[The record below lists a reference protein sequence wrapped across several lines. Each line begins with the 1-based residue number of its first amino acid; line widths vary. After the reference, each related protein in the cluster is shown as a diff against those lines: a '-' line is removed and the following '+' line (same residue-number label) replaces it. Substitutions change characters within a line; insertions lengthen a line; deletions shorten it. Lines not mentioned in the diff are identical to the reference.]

1 MMKLDRRFVQPPV
14 KWAQSAEKAFPD
26 FTKFKEKAEAFE
38 ALDID
43 DPVRRRGFKAFA
55 PEVLPKSKKGCDFKA
70 IWGRLKRSLA
80 AMSHQKC
87 AYCETPINAERAAA
101 VEHFRPK
108 SLFPT
113 LVYDS
118 DNYFLGCFGCNGA
131 KLDKW
136 PFGGACYLRPDEGD
150 PASLLAFQENGR
162 VEAIAPARTAQ
173 ATIDDFK
180 LNEEWLCTHRARA
193 IQVVMEDLKAMLD
206 KKRIPTDVKEELARD
221 HLTRMGYP
229 TRPYSVALSQCFQ
242 RGWNAKFPRAPLSAP

>member
-1 MMKLDRRFVQPPV
+1 MMKLNRTGVQPPAN
-14 KWAQSAEKAFPD
+14 WTQAAEKAFPD
-26 FTKFKEKAEAFE
+26 FTKFRQKAKAFE
-38 ALDID
+38 AFDID

-55 PEVLPKSKKGCDFKA
+55 PEVLPKTKKGSDFKA

-113 LVYDS
+113 LVYDP

-131 KLDKW
+131 KLDRW
-136 PFGGACYLRPDEGD
+136 PLGGTCYIRPDEDD
-150 PASLLAFQENGR
+150 PTILLAFQADGR
-162 VEAIAPARTAQ
+162 VEAIAPANTAQ
-173 ATIDDFK
+173 TTIDDFK
-180 LNEEWLCTHRARA
+180 LNEGWLCKLRACA
-193 IQVVMEDLKAMLD
+193 IQVVLEDLNAMLD
-206 KKRIPTDVKEELARD
+206 KERIPAEVKEELARD
-221 HLTRMGYP
+221 ALTRMRYP

-242 RGWNAKFPRAPLSAP
+242 RVWNAKFPHALL